1 MSAVAVCPLQSSMPQ
16 CPLAQPDDSSHH
28 ELLIF
33 SASSGQQLQCQWCCD
48 PWCCWCTWRYFR
60 LYSDKM
66 WVPVTCDS
74 SPCFRLQTDTECSH
88 RKVQVTSTSTP
99 PFTTSTI
106 NHGLLRYCEGRLSE
120 LCDRNVASCE
130 VGRHQ
135 DTKQFIGSLNKCL
148 VSTTRAKSIFM
159 WILILNSA
167 NLQSF

>member
-1 MSAVAVCPLQSSMPQ
+1 MSAVAVCSPLSSMAQ
-16 CPLAQPDDSSHH
+16 CPLAQPDSSHH

-106 NHGLLRYCEGRLSE
+106 NHGLLRNSQGRLSE

-148 VSTTRAKSIFM
+148 VSTTRAKGIFM

>member
-1 MSAVAVCPLQSSMPQ
+1 MSSCPTWWLQSPWIVDFL
-16 CPLAQPDDSSHH
+16 C
-28 ELLIF
+28 
-33 SASSGQQLQCQWCCD
+33 QQRPAAAVSVQWCCD
-48 PWCCWCTWRYFR
+48 PWCCWCTWCYFR

-74 SPCFRLQTDTECSH
+74 SPCFRLQTDTECSD

-106 NHGLLRYCEGRLSE
+106 NHGLLRNSQGRLSE

-135 DTKQFIGSLNKCL
+135 DTKQFIGSLNKC
-148 VSTTRAKSIFM
+148 VVNTTRAKSIFM
-159 WILILNSA
+159 WILILNSPKVCGNPWA
-167 NLQSF
+167 NMQSF